1 MTDAEISPP
10 PGFVR
15 HFRRSPL
22 TDAWEP
28 LYSRRTPDAVAIGFL
43 AAPAHTNSRGFVHG
57 GMLSALADN
66 AMGLSCSQALDDGPS
81 LLTVSLS
88 IDFLGSARLGQW
100 VEVRPAVNRA
110 GSTLCFAEALVT
122 ADGAPCAKAHATFRV
137 VARTSSAATARN
149 L

>member
-1 MTDAEISPP
+1 MNDAEISPP

-22 TDAWEP
+22 TDPWEP
-28 LYSRRTPDAVAIGFL
+28 LYGRRTPDAVAIGFL

-100 VEVRPAVNRA
+100 VEIRPAVNRA

-137 VARTSSAATARN
+137 VARTSSPATARN
-149 L
+149 F